1 MTLDGGLLNVKQQT
15 ASKTKAEKKAYTDS
29 EESDESDEQL
39 VTPQVDEAA
48 EKEALERS
56 MRHMNDTQW
65 TSFCNSHLKRFEK
78 KWTTKLEDYKDG
90 KLIDDSDSEGSGDEH
105 PENGWKDDNRFN
117 KGSRRPGS
125 GKDRYIEE
133 DNKDEDEEDDEDQES
148 FMSKMLE
155 QGLQKRQ
162 EITKRE
168 GIHKPSR
175 ENQYKV
181 EDKKEE
187 DTSFYAN
194 QYWHKPDVL
203 NENDLDALLK
213 SEGFDL

>member
-15 ASKTKAEKKAYTDS
+15 GSKSKTEKKTYTDS

-65 TSFCNSHLKRFEK
+65 TSFCNSHLKRFER

-90 KLIDDSDSEGSGDEH
+90 KLIDDSDSDDSDDNLEK
-105 PENGWKDDNRFN
+105 GWKDSNGF
-117 KGSRRPGS
+117 KKSGS
-125 GKDRYIEE
+125 GRPDSGKNRYNSE
-133 DNKDEDEEDDEDQES
+133 DNKDEDDDENDDEDHEN

-155 QGLQKRQ
+155 
-162 EITKRE
+162 
-168 GIHKPSR
+168 
-175 ENQYKV
+175 
-181 EDKKEE
+181 
-187 DTSFYAN
+187 
-194 QYWHKPDVL
+194 
-203 NENDLDALLK
+203 
-213 SEGFDL
+213 